1 MTRALLGGFCCLL
14 LLCPAA
20 RGQDDQQPPPFV
32 TTPAQ
37 VVERMLALAGVKPG
51 DFVVDLGSGDG
62 RVVIAA
68 AKQFGARGVGIE
80 LHEGLVERARDNA
93 RAAGVAER
101 AQFLRGDVLEADLS
115 RATVVTIYLLP
126 WLMDKLQPA
135 LLKLKP
141 GTRIVA
147 HRFTWTGWAPDRSET
162 LRLTTRHEG
171 QGVVSPIHLWIVPAQ
186 VRGAWRAAGPDGE
199 GDWRLNISQN
209 YQAIEIDASRGG
221 RALRV
226 SDARLSGSELS
237 FAVDDAR
244 FRGRLE
250 GERIVGEL
258 VRSGSMLPLELS
270 FARAKQ

>member
-1 MTRALLGGFCCLL
+1 MSGLL

-20 RGQDDQQPPPFV
+20 RAQDDQQPPPFV
-32 TTPAQ
+32 TTPPQ
-37 VVERMLALAGVKPG
+37 VVERMLALAAVKAG

-62 RVVIAA
+62 RIVIAA
-68 AKQFGARGVGIE
+68 AKQFGAQGVGIE
-80 LHEGLVERARDNA
+80 LHEALVERARENA
-93 RAAGVAER
+93 RAAGVADR
-101 AQFLRGDVLEADLS
+101 VQFVQGDVLEADLS

-171 QGVVSPIHLWIVPAQ
+171 QGVASPIYLWIVPAQ
-186 VRGAWRAAGPDGE
+186 VRGAWRASDPAGDGE
-199 GDWRLNISQN
+199 WRLNISQN
-209 YQAIEIDASRGG
+209 YQAIEIDARRGT

-226 SDARLSGSELS
+226 TDARLSGSEIA
-237 FAVDDAR
+237 FALDDAR
-244 FRGRLE
+244 FRGHLE

-258 VRSGSMLPLELS
+258 TRSGSMLPLEFA
-270 FARAKQ
+270 FARAPQ